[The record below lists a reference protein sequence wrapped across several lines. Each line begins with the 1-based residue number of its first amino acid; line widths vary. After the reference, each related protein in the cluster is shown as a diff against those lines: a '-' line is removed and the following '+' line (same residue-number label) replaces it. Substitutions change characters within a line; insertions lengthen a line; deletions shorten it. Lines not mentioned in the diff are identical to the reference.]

1 MDNKFLKYD
10 RMVEE
15 ALRGVVRRALENTI
29 EHGLPSDHHF
39 YITFRTRSPGVMI
52 PDFLLER
59 YPDEMT
65 IIIQHQY
72 WDLRVNVFEFSV
84 SLSFDNK
91 IVEMTIPFAALTAF
105 VDPSVKFGLQFTAD
119 DSLQTTESGSTPRE
133 NDKNPSEKIKNDDI
147 PVTSN
152 VTKAD
157 NDSEENVIKQSAEI
171 VSLETFRKK

>member
-15 ALRGVVRRALENTI
+15 ALRGVVRRVLENTI
-29 EHGLPSDHHF
+29 EHGLPGDHHF
-39 YITFRTRSPGVMI
+39 YITFRTRTSGVMI
-52 PDFLLER
+52 PDFLLKR

-91 IVEMTIPFAALTAF
+91 TVEMTIPFAALTAF

-119 DSLQTTESGSTPRE
+119 YSLQTTESGSTSRE
-133 NDKNPSEKIKNDDI
+133 NDKNPSEKIKSDDI

-157 NDSEENVIKQSAEI
+157 NDSEENAIKQSAEI